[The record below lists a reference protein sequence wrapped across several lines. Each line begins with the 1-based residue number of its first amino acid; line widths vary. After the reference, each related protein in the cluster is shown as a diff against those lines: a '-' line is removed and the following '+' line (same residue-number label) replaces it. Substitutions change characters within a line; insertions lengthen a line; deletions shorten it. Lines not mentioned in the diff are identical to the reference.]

1 LVLQKSGVYIVNNP
15 LALIIEDDAPHAN
28 LFSEALQKAG
38 FEIEVIRDGQ
48 VAIARLAEITPA
60 LVVLDLHLPHVS
72 GEDILKHIRNDA
84 RLVKTRI
91 VVASADPQMAS
102 MLRDKADLV
111 LIKPI
116 SYFQLKELAIRL
128 RGSTSPLGE

>member
-1 LVLQKSGVYIVNNP
+1 VNNP
-15 LALIIEDDAPHAN
+15 LALVIEDDTPHAN

-48 VAIARLAEITPA
+48 VAITRLAEITPA

-72 GEDILKHIRNDA
+72 GADILKQIRSDA

-128 RGSTSPLGE
+128 RGSASPLGE

>member
-1 LVLQKSGVYIVNNP
+1 MNNP
-15 LALIIEDDAPHAN
+15 LALIIEDDLPHAN

-48 VAIARLAEITPA
+48 VAISRLAEITPA
-60 LVVLDLHLPHVS
+60 LVVLDLHLPHIS
-72 GEDILKHIRNDA
+72 GADILSYIRKDA
-84 RLVKTRI
+84 RLMKTR
-91 VVASADPQMAS
+91 VLLASADPQMAS

-116 SYFQLKELAIRL
+116 SYFQLKELAMRL
-128 RGSTSPLGE
+128 RGTTRPLG

>member
-1 LVLQKSGVYIVNNP
+1 VNNP
-15 LALIIEDDAPHAN
+15 LALVIEDDIPHAN

-48 VAIARLAEITPA
+48 AAIDRLAEITPA

-72 GEDILKHIRNDA
+72 GADILTHIRSEA
-84 RLVKTRI
+84 RLAKVRV

-116 SYFQLKELAIRL
+116 SYFQLKELAVRL

>member
-1 LVLQKSGVYIVNNP
+1 MNNP
-15 LALIIEDDAPHAN
+15 LALIIEDDIPHAN

-48 VAIARLAEITPA
+48 VAISRLAEITPA

-72 GEDILKHIRNDA
+72 GADILKHIRADA
-84 RLVKTRI
+84 RLAKTRV

-116 SYFQLKELAIRL
+116 SYFQLKELAVRM
-128 RGSTSPLGE
+128 RGSTSPLGGEAAALK

>member
-1 LVLQKSGVYIVNNP
+1 MYNP
-15 LALIIEDDAPHAN
+15 LALVIEDDTPHAN

-38 FEIEVIRDGQ
+38 FEIEAIRDGQ
-48 VAIARLAEITPA
+48 VALARLAEITPA

-72 GEDILKHIRNDA
+72 GADILNFIRNDE
-84 RLVKTRI
+84 RLKSTR
-91 VVASADPQMAS
+91 VVLVSADPQMAS
-102 MLRDKADLV
+102 MLREKADLV

-128 RGSTSPLGE
+128 RGSTAPLG

>member
-1 LVLQKSGVYIVNNP
+1 VNNP
-15 LALIIEDDAPHAN
+15 LALIIEDDPPHAN

-48 VAIARLAEITPA
+48 AALLRLAEITPS

-72 GEDILKHIRNDA
+72 GADILDYIRKDE
-84 RLVKTRI
+84 RLMKTR
-91 VVASADPQMAS
+91 VLLASADPQMAS

-116 SYFQLKELAIRL
+116 SYFQLKELAMRL
-128 RGSTSPLGE
+128 RGTTRPLG